1 MNNLIQ
7 IFRDWDKNGK
17 WFTYGTVF
25 TLMDKR
31 KVTLSQI
38 ITAAYEGAGIS
49 EDTIRMRRRDY
60 LESFGRR
67 DYLADLDITQNSY
80 SGDQP
85 SNKLLRNIV
94 FREKLYKMR
103 EIWNGNMADGK

>member
-17 WFTYGTVF
+17 WPTYNSVF
-25 TLMDKR
+25 FLMDKR

-38 ITAAYEGAGIS
+38 IAAAYEGAGIS

-60 LESFGRR
+60 LKSFGRR
-67 DYLADLDITQNSY
+67 DYLADLDITQDSF

-85 SNKLLRNIV
+85 LNKLLRNIV

>member
-1 MNNLIQ
+1 MNDLIQ

-31 KVTLSQI
+31 KVTLKQI

-60 LESFGRR
+60 LSMRVRR
-67 DYLADLDITQNSY
+67 
-80 SGDQP
+80 
-85 SNKLLRNIV
+85 
-94 FREKLYKMR
+94 
-103 EIWNGNMADGK
+103 